1 MTDKL
6 HYVELVRNWL
16 TQNIEHEKLI
26 DYQTTNVINDYVA
39 YQGTKVNEIDL
50 IEAFNLVRLAYSLG
64 LKDGKKLIKSNKKM
78 KIEIAK
84 TELVNVKYVS
94 FKIMVQV
101 EDFTYSDED
110 KKTLDTFFG
119 TDIFSTGD
127 EDKFDTVEVMIDV
140 DTKKVLGWDE
150 TAGDVS
156 IFAKVCDEG
165 VYEYYDKDAN
175 IVLKIDNVYVPD
187 FLQVNENGYGDYLN
201 LTISKNGVIEK
212 FNIDK

>member
-1 MTDKL
+1 
-6 HYVELVRNWL
+6 
-16 TQNIEHEKLI
+16 
-26 DYQTTNVINDYVA
+26 
-39 YQGTKVNEIDL
+39 
-50 IEAFNLVRLAYSLG
+50 
-64 LKDGKKLIKSNKKM
+64 M

-84 TELVNVKYVS
+84 TELVDVKYVS

-127 EDKFDTVEVMIDV
+127 EDKLDTVEVMIDV
-140 DTKKVLGWDE
+140 DTKKVLGWNE

-165 VYEYYDKDAN
+165 VYKYFDKDAN

>member
-1 MTDKL
+1 MTDNL
-6 HYVELVRNWL
+6 QYVELVRNWL
-16 TQNIEHEKLI
+16 TQNMEHEKLI

-39 YQGTKVNEIDL
+39 YQGTQVNEIDL

-165 VYEYYDKDAN
+165 VYKYYDKDAN

-201 LTISKNGVIEK
+201 LTISKNGVIEN